1 MTGSDPEKGAGIVPG
16 RGVLKEPA
24 HVRRTHRKNDPTA
37 AVTLCHHEDDV
48 TTASAV
54 PGRGAI
60 FGEHGEEVPMSS
72 INTVVS
78 QHFCAYPARLS
89 NTRPRDAH
97 KGIALGHL
105 PGAA

>member
-1 MTGSDPEKGAGIVPG
+1 
-16 RGVLKEPA
+16 
-24 HVRRTHRKNDPTA
+24 
-37 AVTLCHHEDDV
+37 
-48 TTASAV
+48 
-54 PGRGAI
+54 
-60 FGEHGEEVPMSS
+60 MSS